1 MIDKNALRA
10 EIVRN
15 GMTQKQLAAQLGISE
30 QTFTDR
36 MKKGVFRTDEVEK
49 MVDILHIENLQKIFF
64 AKAAP

>member
-36 MKKGVFRTDEVEK
+36 MKKGNFTLIEAEQ
-49 MVDILHIENLQKIFF
+49 MINILKIKNPQKIFF
-64 AKAAP
+64 AKG